1 MATPSTIQNK
11 ILEKENLLISVKARL
26 LYPHIGGYTSRPY
39 DHDTG
44 TLEPP
49 RPTEIKA
56 LWRWWARSL
65 LSGAYGGTQNY
76 NFLDD
81 KVGVFLG
88 RAGGSS
94 KSSLFSL
101 TISATNY
108 DALKQHFS
116 TYYNELKRK
125 YNQLKRDLTNLIQDF
140 SNIYLPSGTS
150 NIRVQKVEITSFNS
164 IKLILKGNWRA
175 LNQVFQEKGI
185 NLKVELQSQ
194 RNKHPSNPPIL
205 NITPDKINGLKN
217 VNNFIKEKNP
227 RKDYSRL
234 ILALEEHFN
243 YSKISRHFLVSQVS
257 KKTSSDEQIIGEVA
271 VIDKY
276 NDLQINIDLFAT
288 FPLRYQKISDDGKR
302 YLNHLRMLRFAIWS
316 YIASLVFGSIGYG
329 SKRGLGSII
338 VQEIKENPDLLKYY
352 PELETDLAKL
362 KEIIATL
369 NNDDREKIEKK
380 LDELVKQA
388 YEVAKGFKENFKE
401 DSSHIANAT
410 SFPEVPSVIP
420 NGDFFKM
427 KVYPCSDPLIALQCI
442 SKSTLKNEW
451 LDTLKK
457 RQPNVDEPSGTQPI
471 YRSQLHTWILG
482 LPRSS
487 KGKGYY
493 LGRSKSNPGRRV
505 SAIQF
510 KLWQN
515 KNKTFVIVYGFLSKD
530 WKIDKLYHFA
540 GSKGKWVS
548 REYIVYA
555 DGKRFTP
562 QNNNELLSKAFEA
575 AWSFISEILN
585 ECCSGGK
592 NGRAGH

>member
-65 LSGAYGGTQNY
+65 LSGAYGGTKNY
-76 NFLDD
+76 KFLD
-81 KVGVFLG
+81 KEIGEFLG
-88 RAGGSS
+88 RTEETPQT
-94 KSSLFSL
+94 SLFQLSV
-101 TISATNY
+101 TATNY
-108 DALKQHFS
+108 SDLKQQFS
-116 TYYNELKRK
+116 TYYNYLKRK
-125 YNQLKRDLTNLIQDF
+125 YFNIERDLKNLINDF
-140 SNIYLPSGTS
+140 YNAYFFTTKSKGSRLWIRSVKIESFKSVKIEINSGYRDLEKAFAQNQIDLKIKFDPKIKSYNI
-150 NIRVQKVEITSFNS
+150 NISPE
-164 IKLILKGNWRA
+164 KLA
-175 LNQVFQEKGI
+175 
-185 NLKVELQSQ
+185 EL
-194 RNKHPSNPPIL
+194 
-205 NITPDKINGLKN
+205 DKIND
-217 VNNFIKEKNP
+217 FIKKINP
-227 RKDYSRL
+227 NKDYSIL
-234 ILALEEHFN
+234 ISTLKEHF
-243 YSKISRHFLVSQVS
+243 KHGEITRHFLVSQGVPR
-257 KKTSSDEQIIGEVA
+257 EQIISEVA

-276 NDLQINIDLFAT
+276 NNLNITIDLFLT
-288 FPLRYQKISDDGKR
+288 FPFTQQRYP
-302 YLNHLRMLRFAIWS
+302 LNMLRFVLWS
-316 YIASLVFGSIGYG
+316 FFVSLILGSIGYG
-329 SKRGLGSII
+329 SRRGLGSII
-338 VQEIKENPDLLKYY
+338 VQEIKENPELLKYY

-369 NNDDREKIEKK
+369 NNDDSEKIKKK

-401 DSSHIANAT
+401 DSSHIANTT

-427 KVYPCSDPLIALQCI
+427 EVYPCSDPLIALQCI

-451 LDTLKK
+451 LDTLKNE
-457 RQPNVDEPSGTQPI
+457 QPNVDEPSGTQPI

-555 DGKRFTP
+555 YGQRFKP
-562 QNNNELLSKAFEA
+562 QNNNNNELLSKAFEA

-585 ECCSGGK
+585 KCCSGGK